1 MSGEFEDLNEKT
13 PSGGQPIKTAPTMTL
28 EKAISMGEY
37 DEKYLSTFAE
47 WQTLNNNLRF
57 NYIIQAIKHRRF
69 FLNRNYA
76 ETFNVIDFSQKPE
89 LKKVL
94 DAITDRLAEL
104 QKDEERIRIEYS
116 SKL

>member
-1 MSGEFEDLNEKT
+1 MSDEFGELNERE
-13 PSGGQPIKTAPTMTL
+13 PSGGSPPPQGPKMTL

-37 DEKYLSTFAE
+37 DEKFLSTFPE
-47 WQTLNNNLRF
+47 WATLSNNLRF

-76 ETFNVIDFSQKPE
+76 ETFNVIDFSKKPE

-94 DAITDRLAEL
+94 DSIVKRLAEL
-104 QKDEERIRIEYS
+104 QVDEEKIRIDYAT
-116 SKL
+116 KL